1 MILTG
6 EPEAQLLSAVRG
18 SIILLTT
25 AEMYHGEKQ
34 LTSHTYLEGS
44 WPAYSV
50 SDVFPC
56 QEPLYLQVILYVSA
70 LPK

>member
-18 SIILLTT
+18 SIILLTK
-25 AEMYHGEKQ
+25 AEMYHGEKK
-34 LTSHTYLEGS
+34 LTSHIYLEGS

-50 SDVFPC
+50 SDKMCSPARSPSTF
-56 QEPLYLQVILYVSA
+56 S
-70 LPK
+70 